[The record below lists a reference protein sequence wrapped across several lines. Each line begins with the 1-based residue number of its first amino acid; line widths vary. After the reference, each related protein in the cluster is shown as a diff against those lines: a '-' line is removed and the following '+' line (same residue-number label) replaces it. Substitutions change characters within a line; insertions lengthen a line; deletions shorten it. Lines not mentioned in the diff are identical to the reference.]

1 MADFDLSESKTTL
14 GSVSWI
20 FFQQHRGSL
29 CAWAHDGK
37 PLEDRLRHL
46 VLGFSTGL
54 NVMQR
59 LEARHHL
66 VNLALARG
74 RALSVPGV
82 ISGLRRRFNQDLQQ
96 QSFREELPKLL
107 NDFDQLVLQPWD
119 SQRQLLQL
127 RPFTVINELLL
138 TVISNSY
145 KLLITVILTDIS
157 RDLTSCKSYL

>member
-1 MADFDLSESKTTL
+1 M
-14 GSVSWI
+14 
-20 FFQQHRGSL
+20 
-29 CAWAHDGK
+29 
-37 PLEDRLRHL
+37 
-46 VLGFSTGL
+46 LGFSTGL

-127 RPFTVINELLL
+127 RPFTVITELLL

-145 KLLITVILTDIS
+145 KLLITVILTVIS
-157 RDLTSCKSYL
+157 RDLTSYKSYL